1 MVQCRNCEKTFKT
14 EEDFQKHNLSC
25 SADKNTHKKKI
36 TTSTIKNLQD
46 TVISQQNK
54 INEQQNQIDYIL
66 NSMLEQQKQIDSM
79 RSTILEQQKTI
90 EILKSYNGAKNK
102 PDILTILNQN
112 KHLDEDFEQFIDN
125 ISLSENHNN
134 IITKKGSIHFISEYL
149 KEYQNNNN
157 IIPIAAFNE
166 VNCLYIYKN
175 KEWVQIL
182 DDNII
187 FKHFISNI
195 QRKITRLGINYASK
209 NREYKA
215 SNDNSDDSDVYKAK
229 KICSLVTSKISPT
242 ELYKKLYKTLKIDFK
257 SIV

>member
-14 EEDFQKHNLSC
+14 DELFEKHNLSC

-46 TVISQQNK
+46 NDISQQK
-54 INEQQNQIDYIL
+54 QIDYIL
-66 NSMLEQQKQIDSM
+66 NTMLEQQKQIDSM
-79 RSTILEQQKTI
+79 HNTIQEQQKTI

-195 QRKITRLGINYASK
+195 QSKITRLGINYASK

-215 SNDNSDDSDVYKAK
+215 SDDNSSDIHKAK
-229 KICSLVTSKISPT
+229 TICSLVNSKISPT

-257 SIV
+257 SII